1 MTCPHFEINIVKRSE
16 GGSAVSAAAYQT
28 GEKLYSD
35 WDRKYMYHGTKEE
48 LVLKEILLPAH
59 APPEFADRNKLWNS
73 AEAAEPNWNSQLA
86 RRLKI
91 ALPVELS
98 MEDNIAL
105 AREYCEKEF
114 ASKGMIVDLAVHDP
128 EPPNHN
134 PHFHV
139 LLTMRPLDEK
149 GNWAPKARKEY
160 VLDKDGNRIRGP
172 NGKYKVRKIPT
183 VDWNAR
189 GNAEIWRHDW
199 ENLQNQYLERAGRVE
214 RVCMKSYE
222 RQGLDIIPTVHMGPA
237 VMALERKGIRTDVG
251 NLNREIRAV
260 NAMIRFLKDTI
271 LKLTSWLADLR
282 QAIKEI
288 EMEPEEI
295 YLVDLLN
302 RKFDQRANERFL
314 TWRNSHAVKKAG
326 SADFKRFVAIVN
338 YMRQNNVLTVGDL
351 ETRLSDIH
359 SREQSLREG
368 IRKGGRRMK
377 EIETIL
383 ATAKRRSELDPIHD
397 KYKKMHFGKKHYADK
412 YKDELDEWK
421 RCNRYLYAR
430 FADARCDTKALSREY
445 ASLQSEIKE
454 KTEQLSPIQ
463 EELDMLCDIQW
474 LVKDLLPELEPEKKE
489 LSPERKEEKRRNLAP
504 NREEKKQSVTERL
517 REKKDLVQEGEEQR
531 RGSASQTKKKQY
543 TIGID

>member
-28 GEKLYSD
+28 GEKLFSD

-199 ENLQNQYLERAGRVE
+199 ENLQNQYLERAGRAE

-222 RQGLDIIPTVHMGPA
+222 RQGLDTIPTVHMDPA

-251 NLNREIRAV
+251 NLNREIRAM

-359 SREQSLREG
+359 SREQSLREE

-445 ASLQSEIKE
+445 ARLQSEIKD
-454 KTEQLSPIQ
+454 KNEQLSPIQ

-517 REKKDLVQEGEEQR
+517 HEKKDFVQEREEQR

>member
-91 ALPVELS
+91 ALPIELS

-172 NGKYKVRKIPT
+172 NGKYKVRKIPI

-199 ENLQNQYLERAGRVE
+199 ENLQNQYLERAGRAE

-222 RQGLDIIPTVHMGPA
+222 RQGLDTIPTLHMGPA
-237 VMALERKGIRTDVG
+237 VMALERKGIHTDVG

-314 TWRNSHAVKKAG
+314 TWRNSHAVKKAE

-359 SREQSLREG
+359 SREQSLREE

-445 ASLQSEIKE
+445 ARLQSGIKD
-454 KTEQLSPIQ
+454 KNEQLSPIR

-489 LSPERKEEKRRNLAP
+489 LPPERKEEKRRNLAS

-517 REKKDLVQEGEEQR
+517 HEKKDLVQEREEQR
-531 RGSASQTKKKQY
+531 RGSVPQTKKTQY

>member
-28 GEKLYSD
+28 GEKLFSD

-91 ALPVELS
+91 ALPIELS

-199 ENLQNQYLERAGRVE
+199 ENLQNQYLERAGRAE

-222 RQGLDIIPTVHMGPA
+222 RQGLDTIPTLHMGPA
-237 VMALERKGIRTDVG
+237 VMALERKGIHTDVG

-314 TWRNSHAVKKAG
+314 TWRNRHAAGKAG
-326 SADFKRFVAIVN
+326 TADFKRFVAIVN
-338 YMRQNNVLTVGDL
+338 YMRQDNVLTVGDL

-359 SREQSLREG
+359 SREQSLRER
-368 IRKGGRRMK
+368 IRKSSRRMK

-383 ATAKRRSELDPIHD
+383 ATAKRRSELDPIYD

-412 YKDELDEWK
+412 YKDELEEWK

-445 ASLQSEIKE
+445 ARLQSEIKE
-454 KTEQLSPIQ
+454 KTEQLSPIR

-474 LVKDLLPELEPEKKE
+474 LVRDLLPELEPEKKE
-489 LSPERKEEKRRNLAP
+489 LSPEKKAEKRRNLAP

-517 REKKDLVQEGEEQR
+517 HEKKDLVQEREEQR
-531 RGSASQTKKKQY
+531 RGSVPQAKKKQY

>member
-28 GEKLYSD
+28 GEKLFSD

-199 ENLQNQYLERAGRVE
+199 ENLQNQYLERAGRAE

-222 RQGLDIIPTVHMGPA
+222 RQGLDTIPTVHMDPA

-359 SREQSLREG
+359 SREQSLREE

-445 ASLQSEIKE
+445 ARLQSEIKD
-454 KTEQLSPIQ
+454 KNEQLSPIQ

-517 REKKDLVQEGEEQR
+517 HEKKDFVQEREEQR

>member
-28 GEKLYSD
+28 GEKLFSD

-199 ENLQNQYLERAGRVE
+199 ENLQNQYLERAGRAE

-222 RQGLDIIPTVHMGPA
+222 RQGLDMIPTVHMGPA

-260 NAMIRFLKDTI
+260 NAMIRFLKGTI

-454 KTEQLSPIQ
+454 KTKQLSPIR

-489 LSPERKEEKRRNLAP
+489 LPPERKEEKRRNLAS

-517 REKKDLVQEGEEQR
+517 HEKKDLVQEREEQR
-531 RGSASQTKKKQY
+531 RGSVPQTKKKQY

>member
-28 GEKLYSD
+28 GEKLFSD

-199 ENLQNQYLERAGRVE
+199 ENLQNQYLERAGRAE

-222 RQGLDIIPTVHMGPA
+222 RQGFDTIPTVHMGPA

-351 ETRLSDIH
+351 ENRLSDIH
-359 SREQSLREG
+359 SREQSLREE

-397 KYKKMHFGKKHYADK
+397 KYKKMHFGKKHHADK

-445 ASLQSEIKE
+445 ARLQSEIKD
-454 KTEQLSPIQ
+454 KNEQLSPIQ

-517 REKKDLVQEGEEQR
+517 HEKKDLIQEREEQR
-531 RGSASQTKKKQY
+531 RGSVPQTKKKQY

>member
-28 GEKLYSD
+28 GEKLFSD

-114 ASKGMIVDLAVHDP
+114 ASNGMIVDLAVHDP

-199 ENLQNQYLERAGRVE
+199 ENLQNQYLERAGRAE

-222 RQGLDIIPTVHMGPA
+222 RQGLDTIPTVHMGPA

-454 KTEQLSPIQ
+454 KTEQLSPIR

-489 LSPERKEEKRRNLAP
+489 LPPERKEEKRRNLAS

-517 REKKDLVQEGEEQR
+517 HEKKDLVQEREEQR
-531 RGSASQTKKKQY
+531 RGSVPQTKKKQY

>member
-28 GEKLYSD
+28 GEKLFSD

-199 ENLQNQYLERAGRVE
+199 ENLQNQYLERAGRAE

-222 RQGLDIIPTVHMGPA
+222 RQGLDTIPTVHMGPA

-454 KTEQLSPIQ
+454 KTEQLSPIR

-517 REKKDLVQEGEEQR
+517 HEKKDLVQEREEQR

>member
-199 ENLQNQYLERAGRVE
+199 ENLQNQYLERAGRAE

-351 ETRLSDIH
+351 ENRLSDIH

-454 KTEQLSPIQ
+454 KTEQLSPIR

-489 LSPERKEEKRRNLAP
+489 LPPERKEEKRRNLAS

-517 REKKDLVQEGEEQR
+517 HEKKDLVQEREEQR
-531 RGSASQTKKKQY
+531 RGSVPQTKKKQY

>member
-28 GEKLYSD
+28 GEKLFSD

-222 RQGLDIIPTVHMGPA
+222 RQGLDTIPTVHMGPA

-271 LKLTSWLADLR
+271 LKLTSWLADLG

-338 YMRQNNVLTVGDL
+338 YMRQNNVLTVEDL

-359 SREQSLREG
+359 SREQSIREE

-383 ATAKRRSELDPIHD
+383 ATAKRRSELDPIYD

-454 KTEQLSPIQ
+454 KTEQLSPIR

-489 LSPERKEEKRRNLAP
+489 LPPERKEEKRRNLAP

-517 REKKDLVQEGEEQR
+517 HEKKDLVQEREEQR
-531 RGSASQTKKKQY
+531 RGSVHQTKKKQY
-543 TIGID
+543 NIGID

>member
-59 APPEFADRNKLWNS
+59 APPEFADRNILWNS

-222 RQGLDIIPTVHMGPA
+222 RQGFDTIPTVHMGPA

-271 LKLTSWLADLR
+271 LKLTSWLANLR

-359 SREQSLREG
+359 SREQSLREE

-454 KTEQLSPIQ
+454 KTEQLSPIR

-489 LSPERKEEKRRNLAP
+489 LPPERKEEKRRNLAS

-517 REKKDLVQEGEEQR
+517 HEKKDLVQEREEQR
-531 RGSASQTKKKQY
+531 RGSVPQTKKKQY

>member
-28 GEKLYSD
+28 GEKLFSD

-199 ENLQNQYLERAGRVE
+199 ENLQNQYLERAGRAE

-222 RQGLDIIPTVHMGPA
+222 RQGLDTIPTVHMGPA

-412 YKDELDEWK
+412 FKDELDEWK

-430 FADARCDTKALSREY
+430 FADARCDTKALSREC

-454 KTEQLSPIQ
+454 KTEQLSPIR

-489 LSPERKEEKRRNLAP
+489 LPPERKEEKRRNLAS

-517 REKKDLVQEGEEQR
+517 HEKKDLVQEREEQR
-531 RGSASQTKKKQY
+531 RGSVPQTKKKQY

>member
-28 GEKLYSD
+28 GEKLFSD

-59 APPEFADRNKLWNS
+59 APLEFADRNKLWNS

-199 ENLQNQYLERAGRVE
+199 ENLQNQYLKRAGRAE

-222 RQGLDIIPTVHMGPA
+222 RQGLDTIPTVHMDPA

-445 ASLQSEIKE
+445 ARLQSEIKD
-454 KTEQLSPIQ
+454 KNEQLSPFQ

-489 LSPERKEEKRRNLAP
+489 LSPERKEEKRRSLAS

-517 REKKDLVQEGEEQR
+517 HEKKDFVQEREEQR

>member
-28 GEKLYSD
+28 GEKLFSD

-199 ENLQNQYLERAGRVE
+199 ENLQNQYLERAGRAE

-222 RQGLDIIPTVHMGPA
+222 RQGLDTIPTVHMGPA

-338 YMRQNNVLTVGDL
+338 YMRQNNVLTVEDL

-359 SREQSLREG
+359 SREQSLREE

-445 ASLQSEIKE
+445 ASLQSGIKD
-454 KTEQLSPIQ
+454 KNEQLSPIR

-474 LVKDLLPELEPEKKE
+474 LIRDLLPELEPEKKE

-517 REKKDLVQEGEEQR
+517 HEKKDLIQEREEQR
-531 RGSASQTKKKQY
+531 RGSVPQTKKKQY
-543 TIGID
+543 NIGID

>member
-59 APPEFADRNKLWNS
+59 APSEFADRNKLWNS

-199 ENLQNQYLERAGRVE
+199 ENLQNQYLERAGRAE

-222 RQGLDIIPTVHMGPA
+222 RQGLDTIPTLHMGPA

-338 YMRQNNVLTVGDL
+338 YMRQSNVLTVGDL
-351 ETRLSDIH
+351 ENRLTDIH

-368 IRKGGRRMK
+368 IKKGGKRMK

-412 YKDELDEWK
+412 HKDELDEWK

-445 ASLQSEIKE
+445 ARLQSEIKD
-454 KTEQLSPIQ
+454 KNEQISPIQ

-474 LVKDLLPELEPEKKE
+474 LVKDLLPELELEKKE

-517 REKKDLVQEGEEQR
+517 HEKKDLIQEREEQR
-531 RGSASQTKKKQY
+531 RGSVPQTKKKQY
-543 TIGID
+543 NIGIE

>member
-28 GEKLYSD
+28 GEKLFSD

-59 APPEFADRNKLWNS
+59 APPEFTDRNKLWNS

-199 ENLQNQYLERAGRVE
+199 ENLQNQYLERAGRAE

-222 RQGLDIIPTVHMGPA
+222 RQGLDTIPTVHMGPA

-359 SREQSLREG
+359 SREQSLREE

-445 ASLQSEIKE
+445 ARLQSEIKD
-454 KTEQLSPIQ
+454 KNEQLSPIQ

-517 REKKDLVQEGEEQR
+517 HEKKDLVQEREEQR

>member
-28 GEKLYSD
+28 GEKLFSD

-98 MEDNIAL
+98 MEDNITL

-199 ENLQNQYLERAGRVE
+199 ENLQNQYLERAGRAE

-222 RQGLDIIPTVHMGPA
+222 RQGLDTIPTVHMGPA

-251 NLNREIRAV
+251 NLNREIWAV

-314 TWRNSHAVKKAG
+314 TWRNSHAVKKAE

-351 ETRLSDIH
+351 ENRLSDIH

-397 KYKKMHFGKKHYADK
+397 KYKKMHFGKKHYADTH
-412 YKDELDEWK
+412 KDELDEWK

-445 ASLQSEIKE
+445 ARLQSEIKD
-454 KTEQLSPIQ
+454 KNEQISPIQ

-474 LVKDLLPELEPEKKE
+474 LVRDLLPELEPEKKE
-489 LSPERKEEKRRNLAP
+489 LPPERKEEKRRNLEP

-517 REKKDLVQEGEEQR
+517 HEKKDLIQEREEQR
-531 RGSASQTKKKQY
+531 RGSVHQTKKKQY

>member
-91 ALPVELS
+91 ALPIELS

-199 ENLQNQYLERAGRVE
+199 ENLQNQYLERAGRAE

-222 RQGLDIIPTVHMGPA
+222 RQGLDTIPTLHMGPA
-237 VMALERKGIRTDVG
+237 VMALERKGIHTDVG

-454 KTEQLSPIQ
+454 KTEQLSPIR

-489 LSPERKEEKRRNLAP
+489 LPPERKREGTWRQIERKR
-504 NREEKKQSVTERL
+504 NRVSQSVCMRKKILFRNGKSSAEEAL
-517 REKKDLVQEGEEQR
+517 RRQR
-531 RGSASQTKKKQY
+531 RSN
-543 TIGID
+543 IP

>member
-28 GEKLYSD
+28 GEKLFSD

-134 PHFHV
+134 PHLHV

-199 ENLQNQYLERAGRVE
+199 ENLQNQYLERAGRAE

-222 RQGLDIIPTVHMGPA
+222 RQGLDTIPTVHMGPA

-351 ETRLSDIH
+351 ENRLSDIH
-359 SREQSLREG
+359 SREQSLREE

-445 ASLQSEIKE
+445 ARLQSEIKD
-454 KTEQLSPIQ
+454 KNEQLSPIQ

-474 LVKDLLPELEPEKKE
+474 LVRDLLPELEPEKKE
-489 LSPERKEEKRRNLAP
+489 LPPERKEEKRRNLAS

-517 REKKDLVQEGEEQR
+517 HEKKDLVQEREEQR

>member
-28 GEKLYSD
+28 GEKLFSD

-199 ENLQNQYLERAGRVE
+199 ENLQNQYLERAGRAE

-222 RQGLDIIPTVHMGPA
+222 RQGLDTIPTVHMGPA

-445 ASLQSEIKE
+445 ARLQSEIKD
-454 KTEQLSPIQ
+454 KNEQLSPIR

-489 LSPERKEEKRRNLAP
+489 LPPERKEEKRRNLAS

-517 REKKDLVQEGEEQR
+517 HEKKDLIQEREEQR
-531 RGSASQTKKKQY
+531 RGSVPQTKKKQY
-543 TIGID
+543 NIGIE

>member
-28 GEKLYSD
+28 GEKLFSD

-73 AEAAEPNWNSQLA
+73 AEVAEPNWNSQLA

-222 RQGLDIIPTVHMGPA
+222 RQGFDTIPTVHMGPA

-302 RKFDQRANERFL
+302 RKFDQRVNERFL

-351 ETRLSDIH
+351 ENRLSDIH

-368 IRKGGRRMK
+368 IRKGSRRMK

-430 FADARCDTKALSREY
+430 FEDARCDTKALSREY

-454 KTEQLSPIQ
+454 KTEQLSPIR

-489 LSPERKEEKRRNLAP
+489 LPPERKEEKRRNLAS

-517 REKKDLVQEGEEQR
+517 HEKKDLVQEREEQR
-531 RGSASQTKKKQY
+531 RGSVPQTKKKQY

>member
-28 GEKLYSD
+28 GEKLFSD

-160 VLDKDGNRIRGP
+160 VLDKDGNRIRGQ

-199 ENLQNQYLERAGRVE
+199 ENLQNQYLERAGRAE

-222 RQGLDIIPTVHMGPA
+222 RQGLDTIPTLHMGPA
-237 VMALERKGIRTDVG
+237 VMALERKGIHTDVG

-359 SREQSLREG
+359 SREQSLREE

-454 KTEQLSPIQ
+454 KTEQLSPIR

-489 LSPERKEEKRRNLAP
+489 LPPERKEEKRRNLAS

-517 REKKDLVQEGEEQR
+517 HEKKDLVQEREEQR
-531 RGSASQTKKKQY
+531 RGSVPQTKKKQY
-543 TIGID
+543 NIGIE

>member
-28 GEKLYSD
+28 GEKLFSD

-199 ENLQNQYLERAGRVE
+199 ENLQNQYLERAGRAE

-222 RQGLDIIPTVHMGPA
+222 RQGLDTIPTVHMGPA
-237 VMALERKGIRTDVG
+237 VMALEREGIRTDVG

-359 SREQSLREG
+359 SREQSLREE

-445 ASLQSEIKE
+445 ARLQSEIKD
-454 KTEQLSPIQ
+454 KNEQLSPIQ

-517 REKKDLVQEGEEQR
+517 HEKKDLVQEREEQR

>member
-28 GEKLYSD
+28 GEKLFSD

-59 APPEFADRNKLWNS
+59 APPEFTDRNKLWNS

-98 MEDNIAL
+98 MADNIAL

-199 ENLQNQYLERAGRVE
+199 ENLQNQYLERAGRAE

-222 RQGLDIIPTVHMGPA
+222 RQGLDTIPTVHMGPA

-383 ATAKRRSELDPIHD
+383 ATTKRRSELDPIHD

-454 KTEQLSPIQ
+454 KTEQLSPI
-463 EELDMLCDIQW
+463 
-474 LVKDLLPELEPEKKE
+474 
-489 LSPERKEEKRRNLAP
+489 
-504 NREEKKQSVTERL
+504 REGTRHAV
-517 REKKDLVQEGEEQR
+517 
-531 RGSASQTKKKQY
+531 
-543 TIGID
+543 

>member
-28 GEKLYSD
+28 GEKLFSD

-199 ENLQNQYLERAGRVE
+199 ENLQNQYLERAGRAE

-222 RQGLDIIPTVHMGPA
+222 RQGLDTIPTVHMDPA

-338 YMRQNNVLTVGDL
+338 YMRQNNVLTVEDL

-359 SREQSLREG
+359 SREQSLREE

-445 ASLQSEIKE
+445 ARLQSEIKD
-454 KTEQLSPIQ
+454 KNEQLSPIQ

-517 REKKDLVQEGEEQR
+517 HEKKDFVQEREEQR

>member
-16 GGSAVSAAAYQT
+16 GGSVVSAAAYQT
-28 GEKLYSD
+28 GEKLFSD

-199 ENLQNQYLERAGRVE
+199 ENLQNQYLERAGRAE

-222 RQGLDIIPTVHMGPA
+222 RQGLDTIPTVHMGPA

-314 TWRNSHAVKKAG
+314 TWRNSHAVKKAEF
-326 SADFKRFVAIVN
+326 ADFKRFVAIVN

-359 SREQSLREG
+359 SREQSLREE

-454 KTEQLSPIQ
+454 KTEQLSPIR

-489 LSPERKEEKRRNLAP
+489 LPPERKEEKRRNLAS

-517 REKKDLVQEGEEQR
+517 HEKKNLVQEREEQR
-531 RGSASQTKKKQY
+531 RGSVPQTKKKQY

>member
-251 NLNREIRAV
+251 NLNREIWAV

-314 TWRNSHAVKKAG
+314 TWRNSHAVKKAE

-351 ETRLSDIH
+351 ENRLSDIH

-397 KYKKMHFGKKHYADK
+397 KYKKMHFGKKHYADTH
-412 YKDELDEWK
+412 KDELDEWK

-445 ASLQSEIKE
+445 ARLQSENKRQ
-454 KTEQLSPIQ
+454 KRA
-463 EELDMLCDIQW
+463 
-474 LVKDLLPELEPEKKE
+474 DLTNPGGT
-489 LSPERKEEKRRNLAP
+489 RHA
-504 NREEKKQSVTERL
+504 V
-517 REKKDLVQEGEEQR
+517 
-531 RGSASQTKKKQY
+531 
-543 TIGID
+543 

>member
-28 GEKLYSD
+28 GEKLFSD

-91 ALPVELS
+91 ALPIELS

-199 ENLQNQYLERAGRVE
+199 ENLQNQYLERAGRAE
-214 RVCMKSYE
+214 HVCMKSYE
-222 RQGLDIIPTVHMGPA
+222 RQGLDTIPTVHMGPA

-271 LKLTSWLADLR
+271 LKLTSWLANLR

-314 TWRNSHAVKKAG
+314 TWRNSHAVKKAE

-454 KTEQLSPIQ
+454 KTEQLSPIR

-489 LSPERKEEKRRNLAP
+489 LPPERKEEKRRNLAS

-517 REKKDLVQEGEEQR
+517 HEKKDLVQEREEQR
-531 RGSASQTKKKQY
+531 RGSVPQTKKKQY